1 MVLAATGEEP
11 EPLMNKFIRVI
22 CLLSIAFAATSAHA
36 ETWPSRLIKAT
47 IPFGAGSAADVVP
60 RLFFDRLAVELGQP
74 IVIENRVGAGGTLG
88 TAMVAKADPDGYNIL
103 ANSTALTITP
113 AIFANLSYD
122 VSKDLASVLMIGS
135 SANVMIVPNAR
146 PWKTI
151 QDFVA
156 DAKAKPG
163 SISFGSVGIGSAVHI
178 SSEKFRLAAGIEA
191 THIPYRGGSEV
202 IADIL
207 GGRIDFYFCP
217 LATALP
223 LIREGQVRAL
233 VVSTLKRVADL
244 PDIPTPVD
252 IGLKDADSAIWFG
265 VLVPSKT
272 PRDIVDKLHAAGVK
286 VLGEL
291 ATQENLKK
299 LGVEPMPMTPGEMDD
314 LVKREIV
321 ANLELVKAA
330 GIKQ

>member
-1 MVLAATGEEP
+1 MNKSIPMICVVAGILAAT
-11 EPLMNKFIRVI
+11 
-22 CLLSIAFAATSAHA
+22 AARA
-36 ETWPSRLIKAT
+36 EVWPARLIKAT

-60 RLFFDRLAVELGQP
+60 RLVFDRLAIELGQP
-74 IVIENRVGAGGTLG
+74 IVIENRAGAGGTVG
-88 TAMVAKADPDGYNIL
+88 TGMVAKADPDGYNLL
-103 ANSTALTITP
+103 ANSNALTITP
-113 AIFANLSYD
+113 AIFANLPYD
-122 VSKDLASVLMIGS
+122 VSKDLAAAFMIGS
-135 SANVMIVPNAR
+135 TANVMIVPNAR

-151 QDFVA
+151 QDFIA

-178 SSEKFRLAAGIEA
+178 SSEKFRLAAGFEA
-191 THIPYRGGSEV
+191 THVPYRGGSEV

-233 VVSTLKRVADL
+233 VVSTAKRVADL
-244 PDIPTPVD
+244 PDVPTPVD

-272 PRDIVDKLHAAGVK
+272 PRDIVEKLHAAGDK
-286 VLGEL
+286 VLNDP
-291 ATQENLKK
+291 ATVANLKK
-299 LGVEPMPMTPGEMDD
+299 LGIEPMPLRPAEMDD
-314 LVKREIV
+314 LVKRETA
-321 ANLELVKAA
+321 ANIELVKAA